1 MSGCVGPRPAQLC
14 RQRNDH
20 KPQDQQKVSLQRGR
34 ALNRNRQKYPSF
46 KLSAVHPTNPTLKVI
61 AQHQATSPRRP
72 WHRIPSYEV
81 KNLSGQIEQLAGQYY
96 VLNWRSK
103 KNASEFVW
111 QWMEPGA
118 LTSRLWSDFRCSQLL
133 SLFQLPNHQLQ
144 NYPRRLK
151 TYDALVIRFA
161 LKFGSNCVT

>member
-1 MSGCVGPRPAQLC
+1 MLWKIESFAVSTAMYMKSELWAAGSHVRMRVGPRPAQLC

-46 KLSAVHPTNPTLKVI
+46 KLSAVCHPTNPTLKVI

-111 QWMEPGA
+111 Q
-118 LTSRLWSDFRCSQLL
+118 
-133 SLFQLPNHQLQ
+133 
-144 NYPRRLK
+144 
-151 TYDALVIRFA
+151 
-161 LKFGSNCVT
+161 